1 MKKSHTLSLAGLV
14 LPVLAGLSAC
24 SGTTPAPAETAK
36 HVKARG
42 VPLSV
47 GAGANTETPTSA
59 KTPEAAN
66 PQDKGTP
73 QEQQEKALLADAIR
87 KARRNLEIGNWIG
100 ALQEAVFALRVDPNN
115 AEATD
120 IANRARELLGETPPS
135 TKAREI
141 QGFVRFRIEQQRD
154 EARAIREA
162 QQGDAH
168 MAAGQ
173 FSKAV
178 ESFQRAVTVLRYSPF
193 FSKGSA
199 LYASLNAK
207 LGQAQDARKRAIAA
221 KITRD
226 QVASEA
232 EQKRQ
237 ERIQA
242 LARATRVKRLF
253 EDANR
258 SFQRGQYESC
268 LRSLKMVLRE
278 DPFHRNALALSD
290 LASRARHDTQM
301 DRLRREWKA
310 TWAKTFDDLNME
322 DVPMTDIYRYNLERW
337 LITSQRQPLEFKSE
351 ESSESPE
358 EAAILAKLS
367 SVKQEFNFSEATLQ
381 DWAKYF
387 SDRTEVNFVVTK
399 GAAELDSDTT
409 TLKAFELP
417 PMTATQALD
426 IIGEQ
431 TGVKWRVMHGIVQL
445 VTPEFAGGRMY
456 LKQYDVRDIVEGVPD
471 KPGIEPKL
479 TVPGEEEMI
488 IDPDEEVRPTV
499 VDAGKLVDLIR
510 DNIGGESWDDGKAS
524 IAELKGTLLVRHTK
538 DVHTEIHK
546 LLTDLRE
553 AVGIQVDVESRFL
566 KVTDNFLEDIGV
578 DFRGLGNNASEGIPG
593 RGLSSRPN
601 VGFDDFGRRENINPA
616 SPGEIGTGS
625 EPGIFYDDGG
635 DGDIFGRTEHL
646 FDNTLGDKDGLLPSG
661 GFSLQYAYL
670 DDAEVEM
677 IFRAVTKNDRS
688 QEITAPRLLVY
699 NNTRANMSVARQTTY
714 IKDFDVEIAQAA
726 AVANP
731 VIGVV
736 RDGVSLDVRPVVSA
750 DRKFITMELRPTVL
764 DLVLPIPTFVTT
776 LGVGQPIKIQL
787 PQTVLKMVRTTVTL
801 PDGGTVLLGGMKIS
815 NKQRLEAGIP
825 ILSKLPIISFLFGRK
840 GTSVTNSNLLI
851 LIRASIVIPSEHEP
865 AYIPNPLEDL
875 IGGGK

>member
-1 MKKSHTLSLAGLV
+1 MKKSHIFSLAGLV
-14 LPVLAGLSAC
+14 LPVLAGLSSC
-24 SGTTPAPAETAK
+24 SGTTPATTDPGTPTPADTA
-36 HVKARG
+36 AA
-42 VPLSV
+42 
-47 GAGANTETPTSA
+47 GAGTPG
-59 KTPEAAN
+59 AAQ

-73 QEQQEKALLADAIR
+73 QEQQEKALLRDAIR
-87 KARRNLEIGNWIG
+87 KGKRNLDIGNWIG
-100 ALQEAVFALRVDPNN
+100 ALQEAVFALKVDPNN
-115 AEATD
+115 AEAHD

-135 TKAREI
+135 TVAKEL
-141 QGFVRFRIEQQRD
+141 QGLERWRIEQQRD
-154 EARAIREA
+154 QARATREA

-168 MAAGQ
+168 MGTGQ
-173 FSKAV
+173 YDKAV
-178 ESFQRAVTVLRYSPF
+178 ESFQRAVTILRYSPF

-199 LYASLNAK
+199 LYGTLNAK
-207 LGQAQDARKRAIAA
+207 LAQAEDARKQAVAA
-221 KITRD
+221 KIKRH
-226 QVASEA
+226 QAESEA
-232 EQKRQ
+232 DQQRQ

-242 LARATRVKRLF
+242 IARATRIRRLF

-258 SFQRGQYESC
+258 SFQRGSYESC
-268 LRSLKMVLRE
+268 LRKLSMVLRE
-278 DPFHRNALALSD
+278 DPFHRNALALSE

-301 DRLRREWKA
+301 DRLRREWKTA
-310 TWAKTFDDLNME
+310 WADTFDGLNRE
-322 DVPMTDIYRYNLERW
+322 DVPQTEVYRFALDRW
-337 LITSQRQPLEFKSE
+337 RVTSKRQPLEFKSE
-351 ESSESPE
+351 GSSESPE

-367 SVKQEFNFSEATLQ
+367 SVKQEFNFGEASLA

-399 GAAELDSDTT
+399 GAAELDSDAT
-409 TLKAFELP
+409 TLKSFELP

-431 TGVKWRVMHGIVQL
+431 TGVKWRVMHGVVQL

-456 LKQYDVRDIVEGVPD
+456 LKQYGVHDIVNGVPD

-479 TVPGEEEMI
+479 TVPGEEPI
-488 IDPDEEVRPTV
+488 ILDPDEDVKPTV

-510 DNIGGESWDDGKAS
+510 DNIGGETWDGGKAS
-524 IAELKGTLLVRHTK
+524 IAELKGTILVRHTK
-538 DVHTEIHK
+538 EVHAQIQK

-553 AVGIQVDVESRFL
+553 SVGIQVDVESRFL

-578 DFRGLGNNASEGIPG
+578 DFRGLGNNAAEGIPG
-593 RGLSSRPN
+593 RGLANRPN
-601 VGFDDFGRRENINPA
+601 VNFDDFGRRENINPA
-616 SPGEIGTGS
+616 SPGTIGTGT

-635 DGDIFGRTEHL
+635 DGDIFGRTENL
-646 FDNTLGDKDGLLPSG
+646 FDNTLGDRDGLDNSG
-661 GFSLQYAYL
+661 GFALQYAYL

-699 NNTRANMSVARQTTY
+699 NNTRANMSVLRQTTY

-736 RDGVSLDVRPVVSA
+736 HDGVALDVRPVVSA

-764 DLVLPIPTFVTT
+764 DLVLPIPTFTTT

-787 PQTVLKMVRTTVTL
+787 PETTLKQVRTTVTL

-815 NKQRLEAGIP
+815 NKQRIDSGVP
-825 ILSKLPIISFLFGRK
+825 FLSQIPIISFMFGRR

-851 LIRASIVIPSEHEP
+851 LIRASIVIPAEHEP
-865 AYIPNPLEDL
+865 PYIPDPLENL
-875 IGGGK
+875 IGGGR